1 MLSPVICLLVL
12 SELLAESL
20 AEDVSTGYADVNRPY
35 DLPSHVFQPALDSP
49 AGTGTLGLSDF
60 GPSNGTW
67 DLEILVASHVPL
79 SEGTDEDG
87 DGFGNNQVG
96 QLTTLAMI
104 APDLDSQLAVDGN
117 EDVCAIVFRGLT
129 SEANR
134 DELFDKGT
142 CESFSEEC
150 RDDLVTAAE
159 ERNGCE
165 VIDLPDSCSEWFPED
180 VESWGFGEL
189 YSILSPNS

>member
-1 MLSPVICLLVL
+1 MTH
-12 SELLAESL
+12 LLALSVFLTKGL

-49 AGTGTLGLSDF
+49 AGIGTLALTDF

-79 SEGTDEDG
+79 SEGADEDG

-96 QLTTLAMI
+96 QLTTLAML
-104 APDLDSQLAVDGN
+104 APDLDAQLAVDGD
-117 EDVCAIVFRGLT
+117 EDICAIVFRGLT

-134 DELFDKGT
+134 DAVGDDGT
-142 CESFSEEC
+142 CENLSEEC
-150 RDDLVTAAE
+150 HDDLISAAE
-159 ERNGCE
+159 ERDGCE
-165 VIDLPDSCSEWFPED
+165 AIELPDSCSEWFPED
-180 VESWGFGEL
+180 IQIWGFGKVTDHNGKRQL
-189 YSILSPNS
+189 D